1 MRKIKISRIQFPDF
15 GNGFTPGFD
24 VQLRRNKRRNGRTVA
39 EPDTGDITTEKAIIP
54 MVNVMMTGM
63 ARCGDGADFERGYL
77 NDVLV
82 FQNPDPFFRDRRDL
96 APQSLHVVAED
107 AARRCNHFGGIDEML
122 SPTRMNTN
130 RGPKIGE
137 APSRTGVVKMDMTE
151 EDVLNI
157 VSGSTNLLKL
167 GYDVVKG

>member
-54 MVNVMMTGM
+54 MVNVMMTGI

-82 FQNPDPFFRDRRDL
+82 FQNPDAFFRHRRDL
-96 APQSLHVVAED
+96 APQSLHVVAQH
-107 AARRCNHFGGIDEML
+107 AARGWAEFGWTGELRC
-122 SPTRMNTN
+122 
-130 RGPKIGE
+130 
-137 APSRTGVVKMDMTE
+137 A
-151 EDVLNI
+151 
-157 VSGSTNLLKL
+157 
-167 GYDVVKG
+167 